1 MYCLYFYFEHIVYQV
16 ALRRM
21 HCLKSYREG
30 SAVFLLY
37 VASVIYKTLILAL
50 MSVD

>member
-1 MYCLYFYFEHIVYQV
+1 MYCLYFNFGHIVYQV

-21 HCLKSYREG
+21 HCLKSYWEG
-30 SAVFLLY
+30 SAVFFLN
-37 VASVIYKTLILAL
+37 VASVIYKILILAL